1 VISFI
6 FGIHMQFEFNLYSSL
21 LLPAFFQGLLMSL
34 LLLTRGIRDER
45 LSDKL
50 LALLIMLCT
59 VKVAFWMLGFAGWY
73 DSHDAYTS
81 FMFYFP
87 FETTIWMGPTLYFYF
102 LSLTDTKFKLTG
114 KHLPHFILPLI
125 SAGLTLAKMVVD
137 FTFFAPFPIEEYNQY
152 GTKGPW
158 ADILR
163 SIPFQVIS
171 YISFFNYLF
180 LTRKQYNSYRNYI
193 RENFSSTDNIEFE
206 WIRNILYAVGAAI
219 TIFLVFEILGLFF
232 PGTLTYRFDWYAY
245 FCMGI
250 IIFYISISGL
260 LSLNRN
266 LYRLHFKPE
275 PPEPSSDIP
284 IENPNKQHPIDETL
298 RSLLNEHLMINKPYL
313 EPELSL
319 TDLAKQLKTNP
330 SILSKL
336 INEGF
341 GQHFNDFI
349 NEYRIRELMGKLKQG
364 EHKQQTLLGL
374 ALDCGFNSKA
384 TFNRSFKKL
393 TSMSP
398 KEWMAQNVSN

>member
-1 VISFI
+1 
-6 FGIHMQFEFNLYSSL
+6 MQFDFNFYSSL
-21 LLPAFFQGLLMSL
+21 LLPAFFQGLIMTLI
-34 LLLTRGIRDER
+34 LLTRGIREER

-50 LALLIMLCT
+50 LAFLILLCT

-102 LSLTDTKFKLTG
+102 LSLTDAEFRFSQ
-114 KHLPHFILPLI
+114 KHLPHLILPLA
-125 SAGLTLAKMVVD
+125 SASLTLVKLFVD
-137 FTFFAPFPIEEYNQY
+137 FAFFSPFPIEEYNQY

-163 SIPFQVIS
+163 STPFQVIS
-171 YISFFNYLF
+171 YLSFFYYLF
-180 LTRKQYNSYRNYI
+180 LTRKLYTSYQKYI
-193 RENFSSTDNIEFE
+193 KENFSDTENIEFE
-206 WIRNILYAVGAAI
+206 WIRNILYAVGAVI
-219 TIFLVFEILGLFF
+219 VIFFIFEILGLFF
-232 PGTLTYRFDWYAY
+232 PSTRSYQFDWYAY

-250 IIFYISISGL
+250 IIFYISLSGL
-260 LSLNRN
+260 LSVNRN
-266 LYRLHFKPE
+266 LYKLHFKPE
-275 PPEPSSDIP
+275 TAPPPP
-284 IENPNKQHPIDETL
+284 GTENEDANKLQPIDEVL
-298 RSLLNEHLMINKPYL
+298 RSLLIEHLAINKPYL

-330 SILSKL
+330 TMLSKL

-341 GQHFNDFI
+341 GQNFNDFI
-349 NEYRIRELMGKLKQG
+349 NEHRIRELMVKLKMG
-364 EHKQQTLLGL
+364 EHRNQTLLGL
-374 ALDCGFNSKA
+374 ALDSGFNSKA

-398 KEWMAQNVSN
+398 KEWMARNVSN

>member
-1 VISFI
+1 
-6 FGIHMQFEFNLYSSL
+6 MQFDFNFYSSL
-21 LLPAFFQGLLMSL
+21 LLPAFFQGLLMTL
-34 LLLTRGIRDER
+34 ILLTRGIREER

-50 LALLIMLCT
+50 LALLILLCT

-73 DSHDAYTS
+73 DSHDAYSS

-87 FETTIWMGPTLYFYF
+87 FETTIWIGPTLYFYF
-102 LSLTDTKFKLTG
+102 LSLTDAEFEFSP
-114 KHLPHFILPLI
+114 KHLPHFILPLV
-125 SAGLTLAKMVVD
+125 SAGLTIAKLVVD
-137 FTFFAPFPIEEYNQY
+137 FAFFAPFPIEEYNQY

-163 SIPFQVIS
+163 STPFQVIS
-171 YISFFNYLF
+171 YLSFFYYLF
-180 LTRKQYNSYRNYI
+180 LTRKLYNSYRNYI
-193 RENFSSTDNIEFE
+193 RENFSTTENIEFE

-219 TIFLVFEILGLFF
+219 IIFFIFEILSLFF
-232 PGTLTYRFDWYAY
+232 PGAYRYRFEWYAY

-260 LSLNRN
+260 LSFNRK
-266 LYRLHFKPE
+266 LHFKPDTAV
-275 PPEPSSDIP
+275 PPAPTIAED
-284 IENPNKQHPIDETL
+284 PNKQQPIDDTL
-298 RSLLNEHLMINKPYL
+298 RTLLIEHLAINKPYL

-330 SILSKL
+330 TILSKL

-341 GQHFNDFI
+341 GQNFNDFI
-349 NEYRIRELMGKLKQG
+349 NEHRIRELMGKLKLG
-364 EHKQQTLLGL
+364 EHKKQTLLGL